1 MTTRAKV
8 LAVTGGAALMA
19 ALVLRAVTVHSV
31 SWQPVIYRVT
41 ANTNDLDAV
50 EGIAAPG
57 VQVQLWYRQRNFK
70 EGTNDGEDRFAWCGW
85 KNGGNP
91 VFLGSAIADSGGVWR
106 MSGLRQRTT
115 VMMMPAAGAAKT
127 CLGGIYTELL
137 PRACDASG
145 CSQWT
150 TPTMHWLN
158 VRKPNGQT
166 GTAAGSVSGADQA
179 ALAVAD
185 GPNDGPEMSSV
196 YDVDQ
201 NGIDTTQ
208 PGLTRGQRITWKC
221 GAGGTAGC
229 PSVTVHDATTITAP
243 DPEYPFVLGTLQA
256 HRGGGSV
263 IAAAAVPRG
272 QDLGFAVNVN
282 LKFRGRL
289 DINLGC
295 DQAQPFDFLNF

>member
-8 LAVTGGAALMA
+8 LAATGGAVLML

-41 ANTNDLDAV
+41 ASNNDLDAV

-70 EGTNDGEDRFAWCGW
+70 EGTVDGDDRFAWCGW
-85 KNGGNP
+85 KNGGDA
-91 VFLGSAIADSGGVWR
+91 VFLGTAIADSGGVWR
-106 MSGLRQRTT
+106 LSGLRQRTT

-145 CSQWT
+145 CSQWS
-150 TPTMHWLN
+150 TPTLHWLN
-158 VRKPNGQT
+158 VRKPSPQT
-166 GTAAGSVSGADQA
+166 GTAAGAVSGADQA

-229 PSVTVHDATTITAP
+229 PSVAVHDATTITTP

-256 HRGGGSV
+256 HRAGGSV

>member
-8 LAVTGGAALMA
+8 LALTGGAALMA
-19 ALVLRAVTVHSV
+19 TLVLRAVTVHSV

-70 EGTNDGEDRFAWCGW
+70 EGSNEGDDRFAWCAW

-106 MSGLRQRTT
+106 LTGLRQRTT

-208 PGLTRGQRITWKC
+208 PGLTRGRRITWKC
-221 GAGGTAGC
+221 GAPGASAPGAR
-229 PSVTVHDATTITAP
+229 AP
-243 DPEYPFVLGTLQA
+243 D
-256 HRGGGSV
+256 RGHPAP
-263 IAAAAVPRG
+263 AA
-272 QDLGFAVNVN
+272 
-282 LKFRGRL
+282 RL
-289 DINLGC
+289 R
-295 DQAQPFDFLNF
+295 